1 MEGHARPRRR
11 ALLVTATTLALAVA
25 PLTACGSDGTKE
37 SGKLSVWVY
46 QDGSTRIQK
55 EAVDRFNK
63 TSDVKVVLNEI
74 PADGYQDKVRTGMGS
89 SNAPDVFFN
98 WGGGSIR
105 DYVNSGKLLDL
116 TPTMDADPSLKS
128 AFLPSI
134 LDAGK
139 IDGKY
144 YGVPMRGT
152 QPVILF
158 YNKEL
163 FAQNNVEP
171 PKTWEDMLKL
181 VQLFS
186 SKGVTPFALAG
197 ANSWTELMWV
207 EYLLDRF
214 GGVEVFDKIAN
225 GDSAAWGDDAM
236 LKTAQ
241 AIKQLVDK
249 GAFGKKFGSVS
260 YTAGGASTLF
270 AKGKTAMH
278 LMGSWEYAT
287 QLTDNPDFAKNK
299 LGWATFPTVPG
310 GKGDASAVVGN
321 PTNYWSINA
330 NTKQKDAAIAFVK
343 TAMSEEYIK
352 ALVDN
357 GDVPTT
363 TNTADLLSS
372 SPNPEFAKAEFEM
385 VQKASSFTLSWD
397 QNLSASVATP
407 MLTEIQKLFNGQIT
421 PEKFVESLKA
431 LK

>member
-11 ALLVTATTLALAVA
+11 GLLVTAATLALAVA
-25 PLTACGSDGTKE
+25 PLTACGSDGSE
-37 SGKLSVWVY
+37 ASGKLNVWVY

-55 EAVDRFNK
+55 EAVERFNK
-63 TSDVKVVLNEI
+63 TSKVKVVLNEI

-105 DYVNSGKLLDL
+105 DYVTSGKLLDL
-116 TPTMDADPSLKS
+116 TPTFDSDSALKS
-128 AFLPSI
+128 AFLQSV

-158 YNKEL
+158 YNKDL

-171 PKTWEDMLKL
+171 PTSWEDMLKL
-181 VQLFS
+181 VDLFKA
-186 SKGVTPFALAG
+186 KGVTPFSLAG

-214 GGVEVFDKIAN
+214 GGVEVFDKIAS
-225 GDSAAWGDDAM
+225 GDSAAWGDPAM

-241 AIKQLVDK
+241 AIKQLVDR

-287 QLTDNPDFAKNK
+287 QLTDDPEFAKSK
-299 LGWATFPTVPG
+299 LGWATFPSVPG
-310 GKGDASAVVGN
+310 GKGDPTAIVGN
-321 PTNYWSINA
+321 PTNFWSINA
-330 NTKQKDAAIAFVK
+330 STKNKDAAIEFVK
-343 TAMSEEYIK
+343 TAMEDEYIQ
-352 ALVDN
+352 AMVDN

-363 TNTADLLSS
+363 ANTADLLAK
-372 SPNPEFAKAEFEM
+372 SPNPEFAKAEFDM